1 MHQVIDQTMQRTKQY
16 WYVDG
21 LNEMSFGGICLV
33 LAVYFFASTFL
44 PAGSVI
50 AEFLNMF
57 FVLILVGSGLLAN
70 RVVNSLKARLTYP
83 RTGFVAYRQATRSH
97 RLVLAGVALLT
108 SSLLASM
115 LAASPRSLA
124 WMPTIT
130 GLLMGAVWL
139 LMGFRIGLV
148 RFYLLALSS
157 ILIGSGVS
165 IAGLENILGLAM
177 YYSLMGLAM
186 FLSGG
191 LTLRSYLRHTHPI
204 EIAK

>member
-1 MHQVIDQTMQRTKQY
+1 MNQVVDQAMQRTKQY

-21 LNEMSFGGICLV
+21 LNEMSFGGICLI
-33 LAVYFFASTFL
+33 LAVFFFASALLTE
-44 PAGSVI
+44 GSPL
-50 AEFLNMF
+50 AEFLNML
-57 FVLILVGSGLLAN
+57 FVLVLVGSGLLAS
-70 RVVNSLKARLTYP
+70 RVVNFIKMRLTYP
-83 RTGFVAYRQATRSH
+83 RTGFVTYRQATRSH

-115 LAASPRSLA
+115 LAASSRSLA

-191 LTLRSYLRHTHPI
+191 LTLRRYLRHTHPI